1 MSIEKF
7 EAALAAGKYS
17 QAEQT
22 WFPTWFLRFRE
33 FLVAHERLPGDVDR
47 STVIRF
53 LQQVKAQGTPAW
65 QRLQAVQSIDAYHRE
80 VLQRPIADLHEVITT
95 LRRFASQQKQL
106 DADRPLSADESA
118 GLVGMIDPT
127 EPALLQKVRREARL
141 SGLLRRTEL
150 AYVGWI
156 KRFLMEH
163 SATSAGLADD
173 SGAHLPPEAAI
184 RQFLSSLVVEGDV
197 APNTLNQAK
206 SSLLFLYQKVF
217 GRRIGFLDVVPAGKA
232 ERLPVVLSREEIA
245 GLAPLFSGL
254 KHVMFLVM
262 YGAGLRHLECRR
274 LRVKDVCFDEGH
286 IVVRNAKGDQDRI
299 TVLPDV
305 CREPLKQ
312 QITRVF
318 LQHDEDLEQGLG
330 RVWLPHALER
340 KYPNA
345 SAERGWQWVFP
356 ARQHSVDPVS
366 GERRRH
372 HVCEDFFAG
381 EFKRQLKRSKI
392 VKNAVPHS
400 LRHSFATHLLESGAD
415 IRTVQELLGHKD
427 VRTTMIYL
435 HVMNKPGLAVKSPA
449 DGI

>member
-7 EAALAAGKYS
+7 EAVLAAGRYS
-17 QAEQT
+17 QAEQA

-33 FLVAHERLPGDVDR
+33 FLCECELLPADVDR
-47 STVIRF
+47 SIVIRF
-53 LQQVKAQGTPAW
+53 LQEVKAQGTPAW
-65 QRLQAVQSIDAYHRE
+65 PRLQTVQAIDAYHRE
-80 VLQRPIADLHEVITT
+80 VLQRPIADLHDVIDT
-95 LRRFASQQKQL
+95 LRRFASQEKQL
-106 DADRPLSADESA
+106 GADRPLSADESA
-118 GLVGMIDPT
+118 GLVGMIDPD
-127 EPALLQKVRREARL
+127 EPTMLQKVRREARL
-141 SGLLRRTEL
+141 HGLLRRTEL
-150 AYVGWI
+150 DYVGWI

-173 SGAHLPPEAAI
+173 SGAALPPESAI
-184 RQFLSSLVVEGDV
+184 RQFLSALMVESDV
-197 APNTLNQAK
+197 APSTLNQAK

-232 ERLPVVLSREEIA
+232 ERLPMVLSREEIA
-245 GLAPLFSGL
+245 RLAPLFSGL

-286 IVVRNAKGDQDRI
+286 MVVRNAKRDQDRI
-299 TVLPDV
+299 TVLPDA
-305 CREPLKQ
+305 CRESLKQ
-312 QITRVF
+312 QIARVF
-318 LQHDEDLEQGLG
+318 QQHDEDLEQGLE

-372 HVCEDFFAG
+372 HVCEDFF
-381 EFKRQLKRSKI
+381 
-392 VKNAVPHS
+392 P
-400 LRHSFATHLLESGAD
+400 
-415 IRTVQELLGHKD
+415 
-427 VRTTMIYL
+427 
-435 HVMNKPGLAVKSPA
+435 KSSR
-449 DGI
+449 GS